1 MENNACQ
8 CRTNS
13 SSACST
19 LDQQT
24 FVNLTGASNESAS
37 QWTCCLCPLNTT
49 YCCDKCHNISI
60 SPVTGKEKVLFYF
73 FFLLCFTKRNFLQS
87 RRCFKNEETCLA
99 KFGWL
104 RTKSSTGR
112 YLAFLPAFLK
122 YLWKKKKKEHRT
134 NIKKIQ
140 RECLSSSKIWVRI
153 KYKCFHSVGPTSKGT
168 ELVVSSPNLKRLSV
182 WKFTGHHNS
191 CKQQI
196 LWVN

>member
-49 YCCDKCHNISI
+49 YCCDKCRNISI
-60 SPVTGKEKVLFYF
+60 SPITGKEKVLFFLF
-73 FFLLCFTKRNFLQS
+73 FFCFVLQREISYRVGVVLKMKKPVWLNLADLGRNRVQDGIWLFS
-87 RRCFKNEETCLA
+87 RRSWSICE
-99 KFGWL
+99 
-104 RTKSSTGR
+104 
-112 YLAFLPAFLK
+112 
-122 YLWKKKKKEHRT
+122 KKKEHRT
-134 NIKKIQ
+134 KIKKIQ